1 VLSARPGT
9 HRGDRPVRRS
19 GDGKPRVFL
28 EQAAQ
33 RGVSKMANVATDL
46 KQRFD
51 WAMDVCLEA
60 YEVLPD
66 GRSIER
72 SDQDELAIE
81 IFKRLGNTIDAIPPS
96 LVASAEQIRAAQPE
110 LFEKLLT
117 QVIGTVGSTFSPAD
131 ATEFVDEVFTCG
143 RWN

>member
-1 VLSARPGT
+1 
-9 HRGDRPVRRS
+9 
-19 GDGKPRVFL
+19 
-28 EQAAQ
+28 
-33 RGVSKMANVATDL
+33 MANVATDL